1 MADGF
6 GKDAVSKKREIK
18 AEPGEDADSD
28 VDGGVLTVSP
38 KTIANTLTFE
48 AKDSKLV
55 PVFDQEAL
63 QESVLEANKDIGKPA
78 KDAGFTIKDG
88 KPEVVPSETGIGS
101 KAKDRKSTRLNSSH

>member
-6 GKDAVSKKREIK
+6 AEDAVSKKREIK

-38 KTIANTLTFE
+38 KTIAKTLTFE
-48 AKDSKLV
+48 ATDSKLV

-63 QESVLEANKDIGKPA
+63 QEAVLEANKDIGKPA
-78 KDAGFTIKDG
+78 QDAGFTIQDG
-88 KPEVVPSETGIGS
+88 KPEAAPSGTGLGV
-101 KAKDRKSTRLNSSH
+101 A